1 MTMMDTICEFVAK
14 TEFEDIPDETVSYTR
29 SMTSKIVAAMLV
41 GAKTLAG
48 QRAVEYGE
56 ANGNGNEVGA
66 IGTKKKFSLE
76 DAAFVNGISCHAAE
90 LEDDQF
96 PSATSDITIFPVVF
110 PLAEKLKTSGKSL
123 LTASAIGIEV
133 MHRIGMFPLS
143 SKGITD
149 LPFYGVIGAAVT
161 AAKILN
167 LPTEQIKSAIGI
179 SLGRA
184 SGFIANFGTDA
195 HYVESASACRDG
207 LMAARLAKLGMT
219 GTADL
224 EGWLTGVCKGTNF
237 DLNKV
242 VEGLGEPT
250 WRVHQTWI
258 KKYPCCFL
266 THRHIDMMLDILAE
280 KSVKEEEIKN
290 IDIHVGPVDYTC
302 NRPFPIDTEDAR
314 FSFHHILGAIMV
326 DGDIDSHHFTKESLA
341 DKRIQ
346 DARKKVN
353 VIRHDDWPSEFMSGL
368 ALLKITLQ
376 DGTVIS
382 REKEQSRGGPKE
394 PVSDAEVEAL
404 YRKYTRPVLTEAQID
419 KTWEMISKL
428 ENTED
433 LSELIDLLVNP

>member
-1 MTMMDTICEFVAK
+1 MTIMDNICEFVAR
-14 TEFEDIPDETVSYTR
+14 TEFQDIPDETVSYTQT
-29 SMTSKIVAAMLV
+29 MTSKIVAAMLV
-41 GAKTLAG
+41 GVKTVAG
-48 QRAVEYGE
+48 QRAVVYGE
-56 ANGNGNEVGA
+56 GNGKSNEVGA
-66 IGTKKKFSLE
+66 IGTQKRFSLE
-76 DAAFVNGISCHAAE
+76 DAAFVNGITCHAAE

-110 PLAEKLKTSGKSL
+110 PLAEKLKASGKSL
-123 LTASAIGIEV
+123 LTASAVGIEV

-161 AAKILN
+161 AAKMLN
-167 LPTEQIKSAIGI
+167 LSTEQIKSAIGI

-184 SGFIANFGTDA
+184 SGFITNFGTDA
-195 HYVESASACRDG
+195 HYIESAAACRDG

-224 EGWLTGVCKGTNF
+224 EGWLSSVCKGTNF

-280 KSVKEEEIKN
+280 KSIKGEEIRN

-302 NRPFPIDTEDAR
+302 NRPCPVDTEDAR
-314 FSFHHILGAIMV
+314 FSFQHILGAIMV
-326 DGDIDSHHFTKESLA
+326 DGDIDSHHFTKEGLA
-341 DKRIQ
+341 NERIKN
-346 DARKKVN
+346 ARKKVN

-368 ALLKITLQ
+368 ALLEITLQ

-382 REKEQSRGGPKE
+382 KEKEQARGGPKE
-394 PVSDAEVEAL
+394 PLSDAEVETL
-404 YRKYTRPVLTEAQID
+404 YRKYTRPVLAEDQIN
-419 KTWEMISKL
+419 KTWEMISRLDK
-428 ENTED
+428 TED
-433 LSELIDLLVNP
+433 LSEMINLLINP